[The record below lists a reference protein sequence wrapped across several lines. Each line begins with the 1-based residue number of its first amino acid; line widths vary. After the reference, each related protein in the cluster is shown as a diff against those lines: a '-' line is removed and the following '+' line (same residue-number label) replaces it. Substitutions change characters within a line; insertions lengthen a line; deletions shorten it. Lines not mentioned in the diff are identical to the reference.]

1 MAVFFSTL
9 YWGFVG
15 VTSILFL
22 PVSGLIWLF
31 TRPFDRRLRALHAW
45 TSFWASLYTWMNPVW
60 RVTVQERRHARPG
73 ARYVMVSNHQSMVD
87 ILVLFR
93 IFKHFKWVSKS
104 ENFKIPFVG
113 WNMRLNRYVEIERG
127 SVKGSG
133 RMMVDCRA
141 RLNEGSSVM
150 IFPEGT
156 RSEDGELRPF
166 RRGAFELALQ
176 TGTPVLPIVI
186 EGSSRA
192 LPKKG
197 VALRGTHHIRVKMLE
212 PVETAEHKDAE
223 ALGDHVRAL
232 IQAELTRMRAG
243 AAGT

>member
-15 VTSILFL
+15 ITSILFL
-22 PVSGLIWLF
+22 PVSGIIWLF
-31 TRPFDRRLRALHAW
+31 TRPFDKKLTLLHSW
-45 TSFWASLYTWMNPVW
+45 TSLWASLYTWMNPVW
-60 RVTVQERRHARPG
+60 HVKVEGRSHGRRG
-73 ARYVMVSNHQSMVD
+73 ARYVIVSNHQSMVD

-133 RMMVDCRA
+133 RMMADCRK
-141 RLNEGSSVM
+141 RLEEGSSVM

-176 TGTPVLPIVI
+176 TSSPVLPIVI

-197 VALRGTHHIRVKMLE
+197 VALRGTHRIRVKMLE
-212 PVETAEHKDAE
+212 PVETGAFKTADE
-223 ALGDHVRAL
+223 LSDHVRSL
-232 IQAELTRMRAG
+232 IQTELTGMRAP
-243 AAGT
+243 A

>member
-15 VTSILFL
+15 ITSILFL
-22 PVSGLIWLF
+22 PVSGLIWLL
-31 TRPFDRRLRALHAW
+31 TRPFDRRLRLLHAW
-45 TSFWASLYTWMNPVW
+45 TSLWASLYTWMNPVW
-60 RVTVQERRHARPG
+60 RVSVHERHHAKAKG
-73 ARYVMVSNHQSMVD
+73 RYVMVSNHQSMVD

-104 ENFKIPFVG
+104 ENFKIPIIG

-133 RMMVDCRA
+133 RMMVDCRK
-141 RLNEGSSVM
+141 RLEEGSSVM

-156 RSEDGELRPF
+156 RSEDGELRQF
-166 RRGAFELALQ
+166 RRGAFELAFQ
-176 TGTPVLPIVI
+176 TQTQVLPIVI

-212 PVETAEHKDAE
+212 PVDVNDHKDAD
-223 ALGDHVRAL
+223 ALGDHVRGL
-232 IQAELTRMRAG
+232 IQAELSRMRSAT
-243 AAGT
+243 A